1 MSKRISEK
9 ERKIR
14 KFVAGVG
21 KSAKGVLDAYS
32 WLKSP
37 HIKAA
42 EAVAD
47 KMSKADSGRKI
58 RGPQRNRA
66 QYLNHRTNK
75 WVKVDTR
82 TGKIISQ
89 KKTYGPYK
97 NVRKLKRKPK
107 VQSRGKKEKGR
118 GR

>member
-58 RGPQRNRA
+58 RGYQRNRV
-66 QYLNHRTNK
+66 QYVNPRTGK
-75 WVKVDTR
+75 WVKMDTR
-82 TGKIISQ
+82 TGKIVGH
-89 KKTYGPYK
+89 KKDYAPYK
-97 NVRKLKRKPK
+97 NVRKGGVYRKKTSKTSRKRRK
-107 VQSRGKKEKGR
+107 
-118 GR
+118 